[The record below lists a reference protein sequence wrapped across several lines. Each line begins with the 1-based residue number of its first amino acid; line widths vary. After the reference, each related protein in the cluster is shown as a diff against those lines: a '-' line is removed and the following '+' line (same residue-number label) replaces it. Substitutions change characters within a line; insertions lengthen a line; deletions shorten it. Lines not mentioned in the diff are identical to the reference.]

1 MTGSLDTS
9 VVLRLL
15 VGEPPDLA
23 ARAAD
28 LLGRDTVFVSD
39 AAIIEC
45 CFVLKRHYGLD
56 RRRQV
61 GALVG
66 LLAQPGIESRVDV
79 LMRAFEHYLEH
90 PALSFEDCYLVAISE
105 RDEPGPLWTF
115 DRTLAT
121 QLAGAELVP

>member
-1 MTGSLDTS
+1 VTGSLDTS

-28 LLGRDTVFVSD
+28 LLTRDTAFISD
-39 AAIIEC
+39 AAIIES

-56 RRRQV
+56 RRQQV
-61 GALVG
+61 AALVG
-66 LLAQPGIESRVDV
+66 LLAQPGIDSRVDV
-79 LMRAFEHYLEH
+79 LKIAFEHYLEH

-105 RDEPGPLWTF
+105 RDEQGPLWTF

-121 QLAGAELVP
+121 QLTGAELVP